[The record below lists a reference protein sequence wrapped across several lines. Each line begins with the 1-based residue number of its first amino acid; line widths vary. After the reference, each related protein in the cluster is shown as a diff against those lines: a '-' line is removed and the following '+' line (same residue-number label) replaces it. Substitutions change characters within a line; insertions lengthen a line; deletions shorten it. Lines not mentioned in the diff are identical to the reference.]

1 MSLPANS
8 VNAAGGGPGNTAFS
22 ASFEYVQ
29 TQLQVTATSP
39 AVGSILYAPVTDL
52 VVQFNTAFNPYS
64 ISASD
69 FQLSQ
74 GTVTKAVPLT
84 KEAVDLTLSGVT
96 QDGSLTLTIPAG
108 SILDPYGVGNIAFSG
123 SYIIQ
128 VNSQPFPT
136 PFSPA
141 DPAGSLIYD
150 PSVSGAINFNG
161 DTDTYT
167 LPLAANQ
174 SLTMV
179 LAVDA
184 EPDRRGATPRS
195 RRPHRRLGRRVRSGL
210 SGRAPDCPGRHC
222 RHLLAGGHRRQDT
235 QGNYTL
241 SAILNAAYKQSTDS
255 INTIGTA
262 YR

>member
-1 MSLPANS
+1 M
-8 VNAAGGGPGNTAFS
+8 
-22 ASFEYVQ
+22 
-29 TQLQVTATSP
+29 
-39 AVGSILYAPVTDL
+39 
-52 VVQFNTAFNPYS
+52 
-64 ISASD
+64 
-69 FQLSQ
+69 SQ

-128 VNSQPFPT
+128 VNSPPFPT

-179 LAVDA
+179 LAVDPNLIGA
-184 EPDRRGATPRS
+184 VQLLDPGGHIVGSAVGSGPGSQVVLQTAPVATAGTYSLVVTGAGHSGQLHALGNSQCRLQATDRQHQHNRQ
-195 RRPHRRLGRRVRSGL
+195 RVRPEL
-210 SGRAPDCPGRHC
+210 RLHQPGNHALR
-222 RHLLAGGHRRQDT
+222 
-235 QGNYTL
+235 
-241 SAILNAAYKQSTDS
+241 
-255 INTIGTA
+255 
-262 YR
+262 